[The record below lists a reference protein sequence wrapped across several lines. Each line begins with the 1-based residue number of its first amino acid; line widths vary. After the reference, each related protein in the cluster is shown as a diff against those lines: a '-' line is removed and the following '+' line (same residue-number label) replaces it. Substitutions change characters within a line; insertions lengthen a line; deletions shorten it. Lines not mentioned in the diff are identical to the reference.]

1 MELLII
7 LLLSLSLFFLLK
19 WRNYHARKLHRRPPG
34 PRGLPLIGKMHQFDS
49 SNTHL
54 YLLQL
59 SKIYGPLVHLQLGSV
74 PVLVISS
81 ASAAKEIFK
90 YHDHCFSSRPALV
103 GAQKLSY
110 NGLDLAFAPYNDY
123 WKNTRKL
130 CTLHLFSSKR
140 AQSFRPLREEE
151 VARMVK
157 TIHDKANTSA
167 ESNIVNLS
175 KTNRFWE
182 NNGMS
187 TRIHWVL
194 NATQASFASFFL
206 ADYFPLWGSLLD
218 RLGGARA
225 RLDKN
230 FDELNVFYHQL
241 IDEHMHA
248 STASAQECSILD
260 ILLQMNKDS
269 SGITFD
275 HIKAILMNVIV
286 AGTGSSAEVVAWA
299 MTLLIKNPTTMN
311 KAQQEVRELTGKKGF
326 IDESN
331 LQKLV
336 YLKAIVKEAIRLH
349 PPAPLLVPRETTEKC
364 VVSGYQIEAKT
375 RVYINA
381 YAIGR
386 DPESWENPDEF
397 SPERFIDSTID
408 FKGQDFELIPFG
420 AGRRMCPG
428 ISMGVATTELVL
440 ANLLYSFDWE
450 LHPGKRAEDID
461 MATLPGI
468 TTHKKNDLCLV
479 PKAIN

>member
-1 MELLII
+1 
-7 LLLSLSLFFLLK
+7 
-19 WRNYHARKLHRRPPG
+19 
-34 PRGLPLIGKMHQFDS
+34 MHQFDS

-59 SKIYGPLVHLQLGSV
+59 SKIYGPLVHLQLGSFPALIV
-74 PVLVISS
+74 SS

-175 KTNRFWE
+175 KTVMTLASSVIFRIAFGKRYDDEADVAWE

-206 ADYFPLWGSLLD
+206 TDYFPVWGFLFD

-275 HIKAILMNVIV
+275 HIKAILMVI
-286 AGTGSSAEVVAWA
+286 
-299 MTLLIKNPTTMN
+299 
-311 KAQQEVRELTGKKGF
+311 
-326 IDESN
+326 
-331 LQKLV
+331 
-336 YLKAIVKEAIRLH
+336 
-349 PPAPLLVPRETTEKC
+349 
-364 VVSGYQIEAKT
+364 
-375 RVYINA
+375 
-381 YAIGR
+381 
-386 DPESWENPDEF
+386 
-397 SPERFIDSTID
+397 TI
-408 FKGQDFELIPFG
+408 L
-420 AGRRMCPG
+420 
-428 ISMGVATTELVL
+428 
-440 ANLLYSFDWE
+440 
-450 LHPGKRAEDID
+450 
-461 MATLPGI
+461 
-468 TTHKKNDLCLV
+468 
-479 PKAIN
+479 